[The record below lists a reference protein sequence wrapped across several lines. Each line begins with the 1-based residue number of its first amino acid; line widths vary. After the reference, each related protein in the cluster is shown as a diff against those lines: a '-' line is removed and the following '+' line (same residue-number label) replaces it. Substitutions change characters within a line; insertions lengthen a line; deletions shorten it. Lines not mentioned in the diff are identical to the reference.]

1 MGEIGTAAEPERRR
15 PWLPPR
21 WFIRTAWVVHRG
33 IHRVSGG
40 RLGLWPP
47 RENRFGTM
55 VLHTVGRRTGSPHRA
70 IVAYAL
76 DGPDVV
82 TVAMNGWGEGHPA
95 WWLNLQAHPETTV
108 DLPDGSR
115 AVRARAATGDERD
128 RLWRTWLRFDPQFD
142 AYAAHRRTETVVV
155 VLEPAPD
162 LVNPGQDP

>member
-1 MGEIGTAAEPERRR
+1 MGETGIAAGPEGRR

-21 WFIRTAWVVHRG
+21 WFVRIAWVVHRG
-33 IHRVSGG
+33 IHRVSRG

-47 RENRFGTM
+47 REDRFGTM
-55 VLHTVGRRTGSPHRA
+55 VLHTVGRRTGHPYRA

-108 DLPDGSR
+108 ELPDGPR
-115 AVRARAATGDERD
+115 TVRARAATGDERN

-142 AYAAHRRTETVVV
+142 AHAAHRRTETVVV
-155 VLEPAPD
+155 VLEPAVPA
-162 LVNPGQDP
+162 PGA